1 MKPEPVQRRRT
12 VKKRAEALV
21 RRFRK
26 LSRGQ
31 QAVFLAALALIIAGG
46 AGLILYGA
54 SLHSAG
60 QTAQELREVNTAAFD
75 TPEAGVPVSA
85 GPAEETQS
93 PALPADVPEESPA
106 PVYTFP
112 ADMQTE
118 TVAPAA
124 RKPAALLPEIP
135 YPGNPGKNI
144 GSRFQALR
152 KKNADIVGWLKM
164 GGMVDEAVVQ
174 RDNVF
179 YLDHD
184 TLGKQN
190 INGALFLDAGVS
202 LNTRPYTYIIYGHNM
217 RAGAEFGSL
226 RNYENRSFYRSDPF
240 ISFDTMYENGRYV
253 VFSVGNVSLE
263 EGGNHYVDFF
273 AFLFNNAE
281 ERRRAVDA
289 LTQASIYPALID
301 VQPEDQLLL
310 LVTCTAKDSERRVI
324 AARRVREDET
334 ESGLARIIAGGL

>member
-12 VKKRAEALV
+12 IKKQAEALV

-26 LSRGQ
+26 LSRRQ
-31 QAVFLAALALIIAGG
+31 QAVFLTALALIIAGT
-46 AGLILYGA
+46 AGLIRYGA

-60 QTAQELREVNTAAFD
+60 QTVQELREVNTAASD
-75 TPEAGVPVSA
+75 TPEAGVPASA
-85 GPAEETQS
+85 EHAEETQS
-93 PALPADVPEESPA
+93 PTLSADAPEKSPA

-112 ADMQTE
+112 ADIQTE
-118 TVAPAA
+118 TATPAV

-144 GSRFQALR
+144 SSRFQALR
-152 KKNADIVGWLKM
+152 NKNADIVGWLKM

-217 RAGAEFGSL
+217 RAGAKFGSL

-240 ISFDTMYENGRYV
+240 ISFDTIYENGRYV
-253 VFSVGNVSLE
+253 IFSVGNVSVE
-263 EGGNHYVDFF
+263 EGGDHFVDFF
-273 AFLFNNAE
+273 AFLFSNPE
-281 ERRRAVDA
+281 ERQRAVS
-289 LTQASIYPALID
+289 TMMQASIYPVLID

-310 LVTCTAKDSERRVI
+310 LVTCTAQDNERRVI
-324 AARRVREDET
+324 AARRVRDNET
-334 ESGLARIIAGGL
+334 ESKLARMIAGGL